1 MKKTE
6 QEKQNDKA
14 RRNLGFIHS
23 NIRSAWSAGLIH
35 TWGDVYRRAGITESS
50 IIPFPFESGL
60 SDYTLLRNYLKE
72 ETQELERKL
81 SNEVQAQ
88 KEISHVQA
96 SVKDSSDIQ
105 LHKESGTAVPSI
117 TQQDAKSDILPVGED
132 ETGLNNTKDY
142 GLISSPNWKVFHYW
156 FQKKAIKEALDK
168 ILGFNVSKYCKTFDD
183 LVKCYNDSSI
193 EKKPASGILI
203 LAGTGTGKTFIM
215 AALARILRDLEFE
228 VGKTH
233 SHIPYII
240 FTRTTVV
247 NQTARVCQNS
257 YNLYNEADVE
267 ILNIEKIRSKHGK
280 FWIKEDIT
288 IIDGEEVPTYTWK
301 KGIQPCVIFFDE
313 SQAAKNSSSKQ
324 HKIMCAY
331 NNLKGVCLV
340 SFSATPFTKVSE
352 AKCFAVSTHR
362 PLEHLGFPTG
372 SVLTNENWQ
381 SYANSIAHPDSPD
394 DHNEAAIERLM
405 KDLDPWIV
413 RVTGVRPQFKAINT
427 VKRISFQTPEERQFY
442 DTAWKRFLEEK
453 AKYDDGAPSEH
464 IFTILL
470 KFSMAAEI
478 CRKSIL
484 AKEMFQAV
492 QNGKAAVCACK
503 FKGTIIAVVQ
513 ELNEKYGVPRSAI
526 SLIWGGG
533 QTQLNKKQ
541 KQKANIIAMSEKLKQ
556 SGLDADDILSD
567 LDLDKIEDREL
578 LDLPEHLRLGAQ
590 TLESR
595 QDEIDRF
602 QSGKSLYCMYTF
614 RAGGVGLSLHHT
626 DEFTDD
632 WDRKHPKFDE
642 WYKMI
647 QELPEK
653 QRPLPGKCRRKESGY
668 AVEEDIPFIPVRPR
682 ENFVAPTYSPI
693 ETVQGLG
700 RCPRLTSLS
709 DTIQK
714 LIYYAG
720 TIEDKIANICN
731 AGLRCLSKVVKFK
744 ESWSD
749 VITGTRTEDEV
760 LESTKGLVEEDNG
773 LIEEGESDE
782 E

>member
-50 IIPFPFESGL
+50 SVTIPFDTTL
-60 SDYTLLRNYLKE
+60 SNYTLLRNYLNE
-72 ETQELERKL
+72 QTQELERKL

-88 KEISHVQA
+88 TEISHVQA
-96 SVKDSSDIQ
+96 ITQEVISPSKLQDSIPVSQPVQSD
-105 LHKESGTAVPSI
+105 SGTNESI
-117 TQQDAKSDILPVGED
+117 D

-168 ILGFNVSKYCKTFDD
+168 ILGFNVSKHCKTFDD
-183 LVKCYNDSSI
+183 LVKCYNDSTI

-257 YNLYNEADVE
+257 YALYNEADVE

-280 FWIKEDIT
+280 FWIKEDIQVV
-288 IIDGEEVPTYTWK
+288 DGEEVPTYTWK

-362 PLEHLGFPTG
+362 PLEHLDFPSG

-394 DHNEAAIERLM
+394 EHNEAAIERLM

-427 VKRISFQTPEERQFY
+427 VKRISFQTPEEEQFY
-442 DTAWKRFLEEK
+442 STAWKRFLEEK

-484 AKEMFQAV
+484 AKEMVQAV

-541 KQKANIIAMSEKLKQ
+541 KQKAKIVEMADKLKQ

-567 LDLDKIEDREL
+567 LDLDKIDDRQL
-578 LDLPEHLRLGAQ
+578 LELPEHLRLGAQ
-590 TLESR
+590 SMESR

-602 QSGKSLYCMYTF
+602 QSGKSLYCLYTF

-626 DEFTDD
+626 DEYTD
-632 WDRKHPKFDE
+632 F
-642 WYKMI
+642 
-647 QELPEK
+647 
-653 QRPLPGKCRRKESGY
+653 KCRRKESGY
-668 AVEEDIPFIPVRPR
+668 AVEEDIPKVPVRPR
-682 ENFVAPTYSPI
+682 ENFLAPTYSAI
-693 ETVQGLG
+693 ELVQGLG

-709 DTIQK
+709 ETHQT
-714 LIYYAG
+714 LLFYAG
-720 TIEDKIANICN
+720 TIEDKIANIVN
-731 AGLRCLSKVVKFK
+731 QKLRCLKKVVRFR
-744 ESWSD
+744 EDWND
-749 VITGTRTEDEV
+749 CITGKRTEDEV

-773 LIEEGESDE
+773 LIEEGDE
-782 E
+782 EE